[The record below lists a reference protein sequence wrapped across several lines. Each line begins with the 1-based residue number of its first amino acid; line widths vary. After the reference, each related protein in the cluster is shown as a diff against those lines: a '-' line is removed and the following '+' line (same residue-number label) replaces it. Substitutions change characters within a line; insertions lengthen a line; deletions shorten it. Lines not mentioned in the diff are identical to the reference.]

1 MWLALENDSEY
12 QILWKSIS
20 DVLGGHKVACDT
32 VLDTGTK
39 ILLNSHNKLH
49 QFRKVVGQ
57 VIFRQNY
64 FSLTCDSLLDF

>member
-20 DVLGGHKVACDT
+20 DILGGHKVAYDT
-32 VLDTGTK
+32 VLNTGTK
-39 ILLNSHNKLH
+39 ILLNTHNKLH

-57 VIFRQNY
+57 VIFQQNY